1 MLKEVFEKYGRRVAV
16 ITSEERF
23 SAIDFYEIKFKS
35 REGVI
40 VDKRS
45 ISSENA
51 GILSRKIPVIKSP
64 ETVYFEDI
72 QFIFEY
78 GMAISL
84 RDENNLSYKLADLA
98 HQIYLADIEENINN
112 KINKVLPKIMK
123 LYFEIIKIF
132 FKTF

>member
-1 MLKEVFEKYGRRVAV
+1 MKEVFEKYGRRVAV

-51 GILSRKIPVIKSP
+51 GILRWKIPVIKSP

-132 FKTF
+132 FRTS